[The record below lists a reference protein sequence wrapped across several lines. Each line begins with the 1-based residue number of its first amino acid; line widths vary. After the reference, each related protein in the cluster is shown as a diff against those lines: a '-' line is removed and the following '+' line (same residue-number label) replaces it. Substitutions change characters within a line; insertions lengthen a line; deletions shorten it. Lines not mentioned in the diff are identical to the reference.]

1 MLYSRYL
8 LINFFINYCKYNK
21 LILYLCDIKTNDKNK
36 YHLYKKIK
44 MKTSVNFRYLIFLSI
59 VAALGGFLFGYD
71 AAVISGTISQ
81 VTGQFG
87 LDEIQTG
94 WFVGCALI
102 GSIIGVLFAG
112 RLSDR
117 YGRKMTMLIASV
129 FFTVSGIGCAFVTS
143 FEQLVLTRM
152 LGGIGIGI
160 VSIVSPLYI
169 SEISIAQYRGRLV
182 SLYQLAV
189 TIGFLGAYLT
199 NFQLLHFSQ
208 SGSVLNMGWL
218 QTIFVTEV
226 WRGML
231 GFSGIPSLLFLLVL
245 LLIPESPRWL
255 VLRGRD
261 RLAQDVFQRIYLSPQ
276 KAMEQLR
283 ETKLVV
289 QSESRSDWKLL
300 LQPNILKAVAIGASI
315 AILGQFMGVNA
326 VLYYGPSIFEEAGLS
341 NGDALFS
348 QVLVG
353 AVNVVTTIIA
363 LFIIDKIGR
372 KKLVYYGVSGM
383 IVSLLLIGFY
393 FRFAETFAL
402 PNSFLLF
409 FFLFYVFCCAIS
421 ISAVIFVLLSEMYPT
436 RIRGMAMSIAG
447 FALWV
452 GTYLI
457 GQLTPWMLQ
466 HLTPSGT
473 FLCFAVMCVPYI
485 LIVWKLIPE
494 TTGKSLEEI
503 ERYWMGKSRY

>member
-1 MLYSRYL
+1 
-8 LINFFINYCKYNK
+8 
-21 LILYLCDIKTNDKNK
+21 
-36 YHLYKKIK
+36 
-44 MKTSVNFRYLIFLSI
+44 MKSKVNFSYLIFLSV

-81 VTGQFG
+81 VTARFS
-87 LDEIQTG
+87 LDEIQVG

-102 GSIIGVLFAG
+102 GSIIGVLMAG
-112 RLSDR
+112 KLSDR
-117 YGRKMTMLIASV
+117 WGRKVTMLVAAV
-129 FFTVSGIGCAFVTS
+129 FFSVSGIACAFVGS
-143 FEQLVLTRM
+143 FEQLVVARI
-152 LGGIGIGI
+152 LGGIGIGV

-169 SEISIAQYRGRLV
+169 SEVSIAQYRGRLV

-208 SGSVLNMGWL
+208 SGAVLNTGWMNL
-218 QTIFVTEV
+218 VFVSEV

-231 GFSGIPSLLFLLVL
+231 GFCSLPAILFFCIIFF
-245 LLIPESPRWL
+245 IPESPRWL
-255 VLRGRD
+255 ILKGRD
-261 RLAQDVFQRIYLSPQ
+261 ERAVGIFRKIYLS
-276 KAMEQLR
+276 EVEVDTQLQD
-283 ETKLVV
+283 TKSVV
-289 QSESRSDWKLL
+289 QSETKSDWKFL
-300 LQPNILKAVAIGASI
+300 LQPGIFKAVLIGAAI

-326 VLYYGPSIFEEAGLS
+326 VLYYGPTIFEEAGLS
-341 NGDALFS
+341 GGDALFS

-353 AVNVVTTIIA
+353 IVNVVTTVIA
-363 LFIIDKIGR
+363 VFIIDKVGR

-383 IVSLLLIGFY
+383 VLSLLLIGFY
-393 FRFAETFAL
+393 FHFSESMGL

-447 FALWV
+447 FALWI
-452 GTYLI
+452 GTYLV

-466 HLTPSGT
+466 NLTPTGT
-473 FLCFAVMCVPYI
+473 FLLFALMCLPYM

-503 ERYWMGKSRY
+503 ERYWMKKR